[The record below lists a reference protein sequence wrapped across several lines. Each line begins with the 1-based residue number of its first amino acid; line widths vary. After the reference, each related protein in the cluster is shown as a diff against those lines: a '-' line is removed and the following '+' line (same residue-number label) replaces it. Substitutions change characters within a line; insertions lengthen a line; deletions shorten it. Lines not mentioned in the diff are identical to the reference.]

1 MPPKTRRPRES
12 TKEWLARKLAED
24 REDEKLD
31 WARAE
36 KEDERDKRCV
46 GAPCNGNHQVDR
58 NGRIKNAHM
67 VMYRCTRKDC
77 GLRLL
82 YIPSVGS
89 HGNTRKAT
97 PLEHLRAA
105 EEPENIN
112 AEGAE
117 DRYRAPTAKAKPKGR
132 PKAKPPPRA
141 RPPRSP
147 TADEEEELEPEQPT
161 WDGSPDTW
169 EIYRVEMETW
179 LANST
184 TEAETEATGE
194 QESDAISWGT
204 IYSPDGLTEE
214 VSRRRQR
221 SSQSSRMTSGAATPS
236 AAPKRNARR

>member
-1 MPPKTRRPRES
+1 MREIRASERAEFKIPPLHASGTVVQETPGAMPPKTRRPRES

-82 YIPSVGS
+82 YVPSVGS

-97 PLEHLRAA
+97 PLEYLREA
-105 EEPENIN
+105 EEPE
-112 AEGAE
+112 
-117 DRYRAPTAKAKPKGR
+117 R
-132 PKAKPPPRA
+132 
-141 RPPRSP
+141 
-147 TADEEEELEPEQPT
+147 
-161 WDGSPDTW
+161 
-169 EIYRVEMETW
+169 
-179 LANST
+179 
-184 TEAETEATGE
+184 
-194 QESDAISWGT
+194 ISAL
-204 IYSPDGLTEE
+204 P
-214 VSRRRQR
+214 
-221 SSQSSRMTSGAATPS
+221 A
-236 AAPKRNARR
+236 